1 MVKIAVIACHE
12 TDDIELI
19 IPVTIWRKV
28 GIRVD
33 IVSLDKKNSII
44 LQSGTKFSCNG
55 IIEKT
60 NFSQYNAIYLPG
72 GNGAKRY
79 FSSDWTPK
87 NIDVVLRLHKAL
99 DQFAKND
106 KKYIIAID
114 QAPKILNELT
124 LLPASAKVACSDDL
138 KTVLKNHYSD
148 SNVVVFKNIITA
160 KNVRTTL
167 DLTFAV
173 VNELVDK
180 KTANNIKSTYYPEQ

>member
-1 MVKIAVIACHE
+1 MVKIAAIACHE

-19 IPVTIWRKV
+19 VPITVWRKV

-33 IVSLDKKNSII
+33 IISLDKKNSII

-60 NFSQYNAIYLPG
+60 NFSQYNAIFLPG
-72 GNGAKRY
+72 GVGSKRY

-99 DQFAKND
+99 EQFAKND

-114 QAPKILNELT
+114 QAPKILHELN
-124 LLPASAKVACSDDL
+124 LLPSAAKVACNPEL

-148 SNVVVFKNIITA
+148 NNVVVYKNLITG
-160 KNVRTTL
+160 KQVSETFE
-167 DLTFAV
+167 LTFTAIQ
-173 VNELVDK
+173 ELLDK
-180 KTANNIKSTYYPEQ
+180 KTSTAIKNSYYPK

>member
-1 MVKIAVIACHE
+1 MIKIAVIACHE

-19 IPVTIWRKV
+19 VPVTIWRKV

-33 IVSLDKKNSII
+33 IISLDKKNSII

-72 GNGAKRY
+72 GVGSKRY

-87 NIDVVLRLHKAL
+87 NVDVVLRLHKAL
-99 DQFAKND
+99 EQFAKND

-114 QAPKILNELT
+114 QAPKILKELT
-124 LLPASAKVACSDDL
+124 LLPSNAKVTCSPETKAAL
-138 KTVLKNHYSD
+138 KENYSD
-148 SNVVVFKNIITA
+148 EKVVVYKNLITA
-160 KNVRTTL
+160 QQVSESFE
-167 DLTFAV
+167 LTFKV
-173 VNELVDK
+173 INELVDK
-180 KTANNIKSTYYPEQ
+180 KTATAIKSTYYADK

>member
-1 MVKIAVIACHE
+1 MIKIAVIACHE

-19 IPVTIWRKV
+19 VPVTIWRKA

-33 IVSLDKKNSII
+33 IISLDKKNSII

-72 GNGAKRY
+72 GVGSKKY

-99 DQFAKND
+99 DQFVKTD

-114 QAPKILNELT
+114 QAPKILLELG
-124 LLPASAKVACSDDL
+124 LLPSSAKIACSPEL
-138 KTVLKNHYSD
+138 KSVLK
-148 SNVVVFKNIITA
+148 SNYCPDNVAISKSFITA
-160 KNVRTTL
+160 KDVTAAF
-167 DLTFAV
+167 DLTFSV
-173 VNELVDK
+173 INELVDK
-180 KTANNIKSTYYPEQ
+180 KTASTIKNSYYPEK